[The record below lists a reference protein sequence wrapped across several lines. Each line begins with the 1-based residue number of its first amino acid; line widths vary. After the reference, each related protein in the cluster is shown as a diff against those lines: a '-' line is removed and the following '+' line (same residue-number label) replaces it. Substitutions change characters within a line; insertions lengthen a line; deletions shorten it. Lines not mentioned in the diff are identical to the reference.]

1 MYGVREALNLTIST
15 RRLVEVQE
23 YKWGSSAGSRSTG
36 TARRGGLI
44 ACLGVVVRRHN
55 DRTKELA
62 EPAVGVQQRSLWVR
76 SLGDA
81 LNEGAMIGLRAAKA
95 ALKSERRCTHD
106 RRERR
111 SLHPHIMLG

>member
-1 MYGVREALNLTIST
+1 MREALDLTIST

-36 TARRGGLI
+36 TARGSLI

-55 DRTKELA
+55 ARTKELA
-62 EPAVGVQQRSLWVR
+62 EPAVGVQQRSPWVR

-95 ALKSERRCTHD
+95 ALKSERQCTHD